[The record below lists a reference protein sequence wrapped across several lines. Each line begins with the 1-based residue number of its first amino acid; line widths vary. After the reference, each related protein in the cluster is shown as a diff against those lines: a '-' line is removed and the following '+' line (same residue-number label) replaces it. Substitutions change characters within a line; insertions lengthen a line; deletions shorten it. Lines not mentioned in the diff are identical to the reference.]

1 MQQSESVR
9 LQCPL
14 QLLRI
19 GVPHINRSF
28 AFAHNLFSF
37 AEPPDGRIMLD
48 LSYLVILPS
57 DIFFDDELLLFR
69 KIAFLYGAAH
79 DRFRQLAEF
88 CRPFPDAT
96 DASQHLIARNAILL
110 P

>member
-37 AEPPDGRIMLD
+37 AEPSDG
-48 LSYLVILPS
+48 LVILPS

-88 CRPFPDAT
+88 CRPFPDTT